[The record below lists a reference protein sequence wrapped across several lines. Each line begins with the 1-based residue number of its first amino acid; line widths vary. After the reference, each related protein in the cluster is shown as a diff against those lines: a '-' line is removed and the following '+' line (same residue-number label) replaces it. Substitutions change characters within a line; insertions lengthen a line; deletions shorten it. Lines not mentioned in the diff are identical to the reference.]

1 MEHFEFVGG
10 ETKMKIDRVGQVF
23 VFRCGDKSEARK
35 MAEKYRQ
42 EGLLGFAQYSER
54 CIAEIER
61 LNGMVCVVTAELDAQ
76 DKLDFELDMSTCEVR
91 FGDGSVK
98 YASAAELLPLKK
110 WRICNGDHRDKRQ
123 DRSRKEKS

>member
-1 MEHFEFVGG
+1 
-10 ETKMKIDRVGQVF
+10 
-23 VFRCGDKSEARK
+23 

-54 CIAEIER
+54 RIAEIER
-61 LNGMVCVVTAELDAQ
+61 LNSMVCVVTAELDAQ